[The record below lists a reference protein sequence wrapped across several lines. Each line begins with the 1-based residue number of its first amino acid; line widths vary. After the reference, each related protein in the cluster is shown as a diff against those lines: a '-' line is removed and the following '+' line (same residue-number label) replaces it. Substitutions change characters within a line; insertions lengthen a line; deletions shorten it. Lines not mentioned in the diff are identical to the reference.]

1 MMMKNTLRR
10 VAFYV
15 VLIAIWEL
23 VVRMRFWPEY
33 LFPSP
38 AEVVQV
44 LGGGIADG
52 TLLKG
57 VAVSGRR
64 IAEGYLLSLVVGVVL
79 GLMLA
84 RLKIFEDIV
93 GPILLGLRSLP
104 SICWLPLGMLW
115 FGLSE
120 KAILFVVLM
129 GATFAVALATSDGVK
144 NVPPVYL
151 QAASTMGV
159 TGPRSFVRVTLPSAL
174 PSIVTGMK
182 LGWAFAWR
190 SLMAAE
196 MVFVTL
202 GLGHLLM
209 MGRELNDMARVIA
222 AMIVIVAFGMLVDRV
237 VFMTLE
243 SRVRER
249 WGLDV
254 A

>member
-1 MMMKNTLRR
+1 MKNTLRKIAFF
-10 VAFYV
+10 VA
-15 VLIAIWEL
+15 LIAVWE
-23 VVRMRFWPEY
+23 VVARSGLWPEY

-38 AEVVQV
+38 SGVARV

-64 IAEGYLLSLVVGVVL
+64 IVAGYSISLVFGIVL

-84 RLKIFEDIV
+84 RLRFFEDMV

-151 QAASTMGV
+151 QAARTMGV
-159 TGPRSFVRVTLPSAL
+159 TGLNSFVRVTLPSAL
-174 PSIVTGMK
+174 PSIITGMK

-196 MVFVTL
+196 MFFVTL

-222 AMIVIVAFGMLVDRV
+222 AMILIVAIGMLVDRLLFV
-237 VFMTLE
+237 TLE

-249 WGLDV
+249 WGLDS

>member
-1 MMMKNTLRR
+1 MKNIPRKIAFF
-10 VAFYV
+10 VAVIALWEV
-15 VLIAIWEL
+15 VARSGL
-23 VVRMRFWPEY
+23 WPEY

-38 AEVVQV
+38 SEVVRV
-44 LGGGIADG
+44 LGGGIGNG
-52 TLLKG
+52 TLLKA

-64 IAEGYLLSLVVGVVL
+64 ILEGYSLSLVFGIIL

-84 RLKIFEDIV
+84 RWKAFEDMV

-120 KAILFVVLM
+120 KAILFVVVM

-144 NVPPVYL
+144 NVPSVYL

-159 TGPRSFVRVTLPSAL
+159 TGLRSFVRVTLPSAL
-174 PSIVTGMK
+174 PSVITGMK

-222 AMIVIVAFGMLVDRV
+222 AMIMIVAIGMLVDRV
-237 VFMTLE
+237 VFVTLE

-249 WGLDV
+249 WGLESTE
-254 A
+254 

>member
-1 MMMKNTLRR
+1 MRNILRR
-10 VAFYV
+10 IAFFVAVIALWEV
-15 VLIAIWEL
+15 VARSGL
-23 VVRMRFWPEY
+23 WPEY
-33 LFPSP
+33 IFPSP
-38 AEVVQV
+38 FEVVRV

-64 IAEGYLLSLVVGVVL
+64 ILGGYSLSLVFGIIL

-84 RLKIFEDIV
+84 RSKPFEDMV

-159 TGPRSFVRVTLPSAL
+159 TGLRSFIRVTLPSAL
-174 PSIVTGMK
+174 PSVITGMK

-222 AMIVIVAFGMLVDRV
+222 AMIVIVAIGMLVDRV
-237 VFMTLE
+237 VFVTLE

-249 WGLDV
+249 WGLEST
-254 A
+254 

>member
-1 MMMKNTLRR
+1 MKNIPRR
-10 VAFYV
+10 IAFFVAVIVLWEV
-15 VLIAIWEL
+15 VARSGL
-23 VVRMRFWPEY
+23 WPEY

-38 AEVVQV
+38 SEVVHV
-44 LGGGIADG
+44 LGGGIGNG
-52 TLLKG
+52 TLLKA

-64 IAEGYLLSLVVGVVL
+64 ILEGYSLSLVFGIIL

-84 RLKIFEDIV
+84 RWKAFEDMV

-120 KAILFVVLM
+120 KAILFVVVM

-144 NVPPVYL
+144 NVPSVYL

-159 TGPRSFVRVTLPSAL
+159 TGLRSFVRVTLPSAL
-174 PSIVTGMK
+174 PSVITGMK

-222 AMIVIVAFGMLVDRV
+222 AMIVIVAIGMLVDRV
-237 VFMTLE
+237 VFVTLE

-249 WGLDV
+249 WGLESTE
-254 A
+254 